1 MTSNTKW
8 EDFDWIV
15 IEKDFI
21 LFFFNNK
28 GNEALE
34 QAAQRDGNCPVPRD
48 IQRQAGHSSKQP
60 DRAVGV
66 PAQWRRVGLDL

>member
-1 MTSNTKW
+1 MSSNQKW

-21 LFFFNNK
+21 YFFFNNK

-34 QAAQRDGNCPVPRD
+34 QAAQSNCPVPRD